1 MKRIRRLKDL
11 KQNKNYNEIQKKNN
25 KKQQNIKNIFV

>member
-11 KQNKNYNEIQKKNN
+11 KQNKNYNEIQKKKTIKNN
-25 KKQQNIKNIFV
+25 KI